1 MHDPQSNNPVSPI
14 RKLVARLALRIR
26 TGRAADYAF
35 STAAFCLLLAAGI
48 VALSKTGW
56 LDADNALK
64 YLCILAA
71 LPIPAALI
79 GWLKSLDEIALA
91 QKIDRAHDLHDRF
104 STALTL
110 ARSPQS
116 NSSAA
121 AKEFS
126 RAQIDEALKHVNNI
140 SVAKAAPFRKPAGL
154 TPFALFLAA
163 IVALWF
169 YPVPDHAQPLPPP
182 PVITHKP
189 LLDSATIAIER
200 DRLEDIKKQLA
211 INPDL
216 ESKQLI
222 QEIEDLLTAVEN
234 KEISEREFLERID
247 AIEKKFFADR
257 EPPPVE
263 DLADA
268 LKQAADALRKEA
280 GKDLEQQKELDA
292 VIKALQEKDLE
303 KASKAVEKLAEK
315 LLADNISAKDAEQ
328 LAKLLE
334 KFADKINLDNPRLKD
349 LFEKNKDAFDKL
361 SNQFKDRKDLTSGEK
376 DLLKKAEKDLEKARQ
391 RAQADKTI
399 GTGRAL
405 EQLQK
410 ETKEMAEKLKNHAE
424 QEKKNAKS
432 KKPEPNQPDFQQQV
446 GRNAKDAAE
455 KLQQQ
460 SKEQQGEQAKK
471 DAHKQLQDMRESM
484 KRAQSGEEEKQKDQ
498 RRGEQ
503 VRDFLERAKGEQ
515 EARSDK
521 QMEQA
526 SKDSAESGEPK
537 DGSQDSAQKPQPEG
551 DEPGK
556 GKEQDG
562 SGDGSGSS
570 DRENKLKQENQGQN
584 DSGSNKG
591 GEKDETK
598 LDSKRVQENLKGE
611 KGQGQSR
618 SEIIQGASEQ
628 GFATTEYKDVYGD
641 YSSVVEE
648 VMEREKVPSG
658 YRYYIK
664 RYFQLI
670 KPQQ

>member
-1 MHDPQSNNPVSPI
+1 MQSHPSNNAVSPI
-14 RKLVARLALRIR
+14 QKLVARLAFRIR
-26 TGRAADYAF
+26 AGRAADYAF
-35 STAAFCLLLAAGI
+35 SIAAICLLIAAGI

-56 LDADNALK
+56 LDADSALK
-64 YLCILAA
+64 YLCILIV
-71 LPIPAALI
+71 LPIPAAII
-79 GWLKSLDEIALA
+79 GWIQRLDKIALA
-91 QKIDRAHDLHDRF
+91 QKIDQSHDLHDRF

-110 ARSPQS
+110 ADSPHAD
-116 NSSAA
+116 SSPAA
-121 AKEFS
+121 REFS
-126 RAQIDEALKHVNNI
+126 RAQIEDALKYVDKVRI
-140 SVAKAAPFRKPAGL
+140 AQAAPFRKPDGL
-154 TPFALFLAA
+154 IPFMLFLTAV
-163 IVALWF
+163 VALWF

-182 PVITHKP
+182 PVITHSP

-200 DRLEDIKKQLA
+200 NRLEDIKNQLA

-216 ESKQLI
+216 ESQQLV

-234 KEISEREFLERID
+234 QEISEREFLERLD
-247 AIEKKFFADR
+247 AIEKKFFTDR

-280 GKDLEQQKELDA
+280 GKDLAQQKELDA

-303 KASKAVEKLAEK
+303 KASQAVEKLAEK

-334 KFADKINLDNPRLKD
+334 KFADKIDLDNPRLKD
-349 LFEKNKDAFDKL
+349 LFEKNKDAFEKL
-361 SNQFKDRKDLTSGEK
+361 SEQFKDRKDLTSGEK
-376 DLLKKAEKDLEKARQ
+376 DMLKKAEKDLERARHKAQ
-391 RAQADKTI
+391 VDKSV

-432 KKPEPNQPDFQQQV
+432 KKPEPDQPDFQQQV
-446 GRNAKDAAE
+446 GRNAKEAAE
-455 KLQQQ
+455 KLEQQ
-460 SKEQQGEQAKK
+460 SKEQQGEQAKQ
-471 DAHKQLQDMRESM
+471 DAHKQIQEMRESM
-484 KRAQSGEEEKQKDQ
+484 KRAQTGKEEQQKDQ

-526 SKDSAESGEPK
+526 GQESSESGEQQTDKAGAEQQPK
-537 DGSQDSAQKPQPEG
+537 QQGN
-551 DEPGK
+551 EPDK
-556 GKEQDG
+556 GTEADG

-570 DRENKLKQENQGQN
+570 DRENKLKQENQGRN
-584 DSGSNKG
+584 DSGSDKG
-591 GEKDETK
+591 GEQDETK

-611 KGQGQSR
+611 KGQGQSK
-618 SEIIQGASEQ
+618 SEIIQGASEE
-628 GFATTEYKDVYGD
+628 GFATAEYKDVYGD